1 MDMLQLLE
9 LLYFAAV
16 VCVGAFMVVVAV
28 RLANA
33 SAECEAV
40 RAFAIGYATEHS
52 VKLKRLDEGNDAT
65 RRLAASCAV
74 SLIDLRM
81 AWDDDGR

>member
-52 VKLKRLDEGNDAT
+52 AMLGRMDKELDT
-65 RRLAASCAV
+65 TQRLAMTCAAV
-74 SLIDLRM
+74 FVDYSE
-81 AWDDDGR
+81 AFTDDGR